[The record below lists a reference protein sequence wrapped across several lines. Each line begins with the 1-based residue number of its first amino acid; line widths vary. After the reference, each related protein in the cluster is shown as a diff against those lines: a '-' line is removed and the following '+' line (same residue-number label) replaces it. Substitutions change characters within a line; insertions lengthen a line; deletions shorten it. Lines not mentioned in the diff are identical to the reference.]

1 MNKSLW
7 HIWICFCQAHAF
19 LSEFTRYNRKTSY
32 VLPATERYDN
42 REDLWESLDET
53 FEYPERLEYR
63 KDFRCGFVSILGAAN
78 MGKSTLLN
86 ALLREELVIA
96 NSRPQTTRHAILG
109 LLTTEKAQVCLV
121 DTPGIIETPAYKLQE
136 GMMEAVVGALQDADV
151 LLVVTDVFSTPI
163 PDDSLFGRVQRSDKP
178 VIVVI
183 NKIDLAN
190 HVKSATEKSSSSSES
205 TKISWTPE
213 QATAYW
219 RQLLPRAFAILPV
232 CASRGPDDPGVQALR
247 SILTGEPDIPA
258 KLRNLGRPI
267 PGMLTEGLLQATIN
281 DSTIPPLLPL
291 SPPLY
296 DTDVLTDRTERFVA
310 SELIRVA
317 LFESLKKELPYC
329 CEVQIQEFKEPRGH
343 EIMIRIVADVIVERD
358 SQKIIVVGKNGEQIK
373 KIGVL
378 ARKKLEDFLQSKV
391 SRRFLFC

>member
-1 MNKSLW
+1 MTARHND
-7 HIWICFCQAHAF
+7 
-19 LSEFTRYNRKTSY
+19 NNN
-32 VLPATERYDN
+32 N
-42 REDLWESLDET
+42 REDLLWESLDET
-53 FEYPERLEYR
+53 FAYPERLEYR

-86 ALLREELVIA
+86 ALLGENLVIA
-96 NSRPQTTRHAILG
+96 NARPQTTRHAILG
-109 LLTTEKAQVCLV
+109 LLTTDKAQVCLV
-121 DTPGIIETPAYKLQE
+121 DTPGIIENPAYKLQE

-163 PDDSLFGRVQRSDKP
+163 PNDALLDRVQRSDKP

-190 HVKSATEKSSSSSES
+190 RTVSSATETMSSSES
-205 TKISWTPE
+205 PSSWTPE
-213 QATAYW
+213 QAIAYW
-219 RQLLPRAFAILPV
+219 RQLLPRALAILPV
-232 CASRGPDDPGVQALR
+232 CASHGPDDPGVQALR
-247 SILTGEPDIPA
+247 AILSGEPDIPK

-267 PGMLTEGLLQATIN
+267 PGMFTEELLHATRN
-281 DSTIPPLLPL
+281 DTPIPPILPI

-329 CEVQIQEFKEPRGH
+329 CEVQIQEFKEPRGN
-343 EIMIRIVADVIVERD
+343 EKMIRIVADVIVERD

-378 ARKKLEDFLQSKV
+378 ARRKLEDFLQSKV
-391 SRRFLFC
+391 CFGTLLVRRLNCQKNDLLTL